1 MYDRNFLDTMEILA
15 FIVGI
20 MNYNENLTQNDKDDI
35 MNSLDRQTKD
45 ILVNVQ
51 KALAEQNEMLK
62 EILSR
67 LDEYPKN

>member
-20 MNYNENLTQNDKDDI
+20 MNYNENLTQDDKDDI

-45 ILVNVQ
+45 ILVSVQ
-51 KALAEQNEMLK
+51 KALNEQNEMLK
-62 EILSR
+62 EILRR
-67 LDEYPKN
+67 LDEHPKN